1 MTGARAVTGGPTV
14 RTGPDTGE
22 RLYSRTDGGVG
33 ESAPRPDGTL
43 KVSGEFA
50 YGSDLWMDDMLWG
63 TTLRSPLP
71 SARIRSIDISAALA
85 VPGVHAVLTHADV
98 PGPGLF
104 GLEVADQPVLAR
116 ERVRYQGEPIV
127 LVAADHP
134 ETARRA
140 AKRVRVD
147 YEELPP
153 VTDAREALADDSPLV
168 HDRGNL
174 VRHVRIRTGGGGSQ
188 RDSRGDTGGWRPPA
202 AEVVVRGEFEVG
214 MQDQAFLGPESG
226 LAVPD
231 DEGGIDLHVATQW
244 LHVDQQQICAALGL
258 SPDQVRLTL
267 AGVGGAFGGR
277 EDLSMHIHG
286 CLLALHTGRPVKMA
300 YSREES
306 FFGHVHRHPA
316 RLHYEFGADRSGRL
330 VHARVQTWLDG
341 GAYASSTAAVV
352 MNAATLGLG
361 PYDVPA
367 VHVDCWGVYTNNPP
381 CGAMRGFGAV
391 QAAFAYEAMMDRL
404 AAAVGL
410 EPVEV
415 RLRNAMAEGSRVP
428 TGQLVDSAAPVAEL
442 LERVRDLP
450 LPPPVQ
456 GDPDA
461 PDSPAGVDSP
471 GGVDLLA
478 LPGGVSNTTHG
489 EGVRRGVGY
498 AVGLKNVGFSG
509 GFDDY
514 STARVRLEAAG
525 DVPVVTVHTAAAEV
539 GQGLVAVVQ
548 QVCRTEL
555 GVESVVVAP
564 SDTTIGSA
572 GSTSASRQTYVTGGA
587 VQAACVAVRS
597 RVLERAARTLGASAD
612 VLSLRDGFLVGP
624 GDEEVVALAELLG
637 SDVVEETVEWRHRPT
652 QPIDP
657 ETGQGDAHVQYAF
670 AAHRAVVDVDVE
682 LGLVRVVELACAQD
696 VGLAVN
702 PQAVVGQIHGGSL
715 QGLGLA
721 VMEEVQVRD
730 GRILNPSFTDYLV
743 PTILDAP
750 SMPVTVLEQPDP
762 YAPYGLRG
770 VGEPPTISSGPA
782 VAAAIRAATGLE
794 LTRVPIRPEHL
805 TGT

>member
-1 MTGARAVTGGPTV
+1 MTGEVTV
-14 RTGPDTGE
+14 RTAPATGE
-22 RLYSRTDGGVG
+22 GLYSRTDGGVG
-33 ESAPRPDGTL
+33 ESAPRPDGAL

-50 YGSDLWMDDMLWG
+50 YASDLWMDDMLWG

-71 SARIRSIDISAALA
+71 SARIRGIDISAALA

-116 ERVRYQGEPIV
+116 DRVRYQGEPIV

-140 AKRVRVD
+140 AKRVRVT

-153 VTDAREALADDSPLV
+153 VTDARQALVDGSPLV
-168 HDRGNL
+168 HDGGNL
-174 VRHVRIRTGGGGSQ
+174 VRHLRIRKGLQGS
-188 RDSRGDTGGWRPPA
+188 RLPD

-231 DEGGIDLHVATQW
+231 DVGGVDLHVATQW

-258 SPDQVRLTL
+258 STEQVRLTL

-286 CLLALHTGRPVKMA
+286 CLLALHTGRPVKMV

-316 RLHYEFGADRSGRL
+316 RLHYELGADRKGRL
-330 VHARVQTWLDG
+330 VHARVETWLDG

-352 MNAATLGLG
+352 ANAGTLGLG

-367 VHVDCWGVYTNNPP
+367 VHLDCWGVYTNNPP
-381 CGAMRGFGAV
+381 CGAMRGFGTV

-410 EPVEV
+410 DPVEV
-415 RLRNAMAEGSRVP
+415 RLRNAMTQGSRAA

-450 LPPPVQ
+450 LPEPLHREATPL
-456 GDPDA
+456 
-461 PDSPAGVDSP
+461 
-471 GGVDLLA
+471 DLLA

-489 EGVRRGVGY
+489 EGVRRGIGY
-498 AVGLKNVGFSG
+498 AVGLKNVGFSE

-514 STARVRLEAAG
+514 STARVRLEAVG
-525 DVPVVTVHTAAAEV
+525 DALVATVHTAAAEV

-597 RVLERAARTLGASAD
+597 RVLQRAAGVLGTAAD
-612 VLSLRDGFLVGP
+612 LLSLRDGWLVGP
-624 GDEEVVALAELLG
+624 GDEEVVALAEVLG
-637 SDVVEETVEWRHRPT
+637 AEAVEETVEWRHRPT
-652 QPIDP
+652 HPVNP

-670 AAHRAVVDVDVE
+670 AAHRAVVDVDTE

-696 VGLAVN
+696 VGRAVN

-750 SMPVTVLEQPDP
+750 SMPVTVLEYPDP
-762 YAPYGLRG
+762 HAPYGLRG

-805 TGT
+805 TEHLTGT